1 MKFTQ
6 RLIVAAVAI
15 ALGFGL
21 NLVPASVAFAHSDLQ
36 STSPLAGETVEA
48 GRIDV
53 TLKFNEEI
61 LTGEGSGAV
70 ISVTGPFEG
79 ESIEHSDGCVDAI
92 RGSLVVEGV
101 SLDQAGTYEVNWR
114 VVSADG
120 HPIEGVYE
128 FNVVNTTGYE
138 AAGVGLCATSLLGEP
153 KTTTENTD
161 NTGGL
166 PSSVPIT
173 PEEGLIGGLVV
184 ITLMAIG
191 GAFLL
196 RKQERRITD
205 ASERE
210 KAKYRGEL

>member
-6 RLIVAAVAI
+6 RLTVAVVAI
-15 ALGFGL
+15 ALGMGL
-21 NLVPASVAFAHSDLQ
+21 NLAPASVAFAHSDLQ

-61 LTGEGSGAV
+61 LSGQGSGAV
-70 ISVTGPFEG
+70 ISVVGPLEG
-79 ESIEHSDGCVDAI
+79 ESVEHSDGCVDAI
-92 RGSLVVEGV
+92 RGSLVIEGV
-101 SLDQAGTYEVNWR
+101 SLDEPGTYEVNWR

-128 FNVVNTTGYE
+128 FTVENTTGYE
-138 AAGVGLCATSLLGEP
+138 SAGVGVCENSLLGES
-153 KTTTENTD
+153 KTTAENTD

-166 PSSVPIT
+166 PTSVPIT

-196 RKQERRITD
+196 RKQERRIAE
-205 ASERE
+205 ASERD
-210 KAKYRGEL
+210 KGKYRAEL

>member
-36 STSPLAGETVEA
+36 STSPLPGETVEA

-53 TLKFNEEI
+53 TLEFNEEI

-120 HPIEGVYE
+120 HPIEGVYD
-128 FNVVNTTGYE
+128 FTVVNTTGYE
-138 AAGVGLCATSLLGEP
+138 AAGVGICENSLLGEP
-153 KTTTENTD
+153 KTTSE

>member
-6 RLIVAAVAI
+6 RLNVAAVAI

-21 NLVPASVAFAHSDLQ
+21 NLVPASAAFAHSDLQ

-101 SLDQAGTYEVNWR
+101 SLDQPGTYEVNWR

-153 KTTTENTD
+153 KTTTDNTD

-166 PSSVPIT
+166 PTSVPIT

-196 RKQERRITD
+196 RKQERRITE

>member
-6 RLIVAAVAI
+6 RLTVAAVAI
-15 ALGFGL
+15 ALAFGL

-53 TLKFNEEI
+53 TLKFNEEL

-70 ISVTGPFEG
+70 ISVIGPVEA
-79 ESIEHSDGCVDAI
+79 EATEHSDGCVDAI

-101 SLDQAGTYEVNWR
+101 SLEQPGTYEVNWR
-114 VVSADG
+114 VVAADG
-120 HPIEGVYE
+120 HPLEGLFE
-128 FNVVNTTGYE
+128 FTVENTTGYE
-138 AAGVGLCATSLLGEP
+138 AAGVGTCENSLLGEP
-153 KTTTENTD
+153 KTTNE

-184 ITLMAIG
+184 ITLMAVG

-196 RKQERRITD
+196 RKQERRLTE
-205 ASERE
+205 SQERDKE
-210 KAKYRGEL
+210 KYRGEL

>member
-6 RLIVAAVAI
+6 RLTAAAVAI
-15 ALGFGL
+15 ALALGL

-53 TLKFNEEI
+53 TLKFNEEL

-70 ISVTGPFEG
+70 ISVVGPFEG

-92 RGSLVVEGV
+92 RGSLVIEGV

-120 HPIEGVYE
+120 HPIEGVYD
-128 FNVVNTTGYE
+128 FTVVNTTGYE
-138 AAGVGLCATSLLGEP
+138 AAGVGICEDSLLGGP
-153 KTTTENTD
+153 KTTSE

-196 RKQERRITD
+196 RKQERRLTE
-205 ASERE
+205 SQERDKE
-210 KAKYRGEL
+210 KYRGEL

>member
-36 STSPLAGETVEA
+36 STSPLPGETVEA

-120 HPIEGVYE
+120 HPIEGVYD
-128 FNVVNTTGYE
+128 FTVVNTTGYE
-138 AAGVGLCATSLLGEP
+138 AAGVGICENSLLGEP
-153 KTTTENTD
+153 KTTSE

-196 RKQERRITD
+196 RNQERRITD

>member
-6 RLIVAAVAI
+6 RLTLAAAAI
-15 ALGFGL
+15 ALGLGL
-21 NLVPASVAFAHSDLQ
+21 NLAPASVAFAHSDLQ
-36 STSPLAGETVEA
+36 STSPLASETVEA

-53 TLKFNEEI
+53 TLKFGEE
-61 LTGEGSGAV
+61 LLSGEGSGAV
-70 ISVTGPFEG
+70 ISVIGPREG
-79 ESIEHSDGCVDAI
+79 EATEHSDGCVDAI

-101 SLDQAGTYEVNWR
+101 SLDQPGTYEVNWR

-128 FNVVNTTGYE
+128 FKVVNTTGYE
-138 AAGVGLCATSLLGEP
+138 SAGVGLCATSLLGDP

-166 PSSVPIT
+166 PTSVPIT

-184 ITLMAIG
+184 ITLMAVG

-196 RKQERRITD
+196 RKQERRLTE
-205 ASERE
+205 SQERDKE
-210 KAKYRGEL
+210 KYRGEL

>member
-36 STSPLAGETVEA
+36 STSPLPGETVEA

-120 HPIEGVYE
+120 HPIEGIYD
-128 FNVVNTTGYE
+128 FTVVNTTGYE
-138 AAGVGLCATSLLGEP
+138 AAGVGICEDSLLGEP
-153 KTTTENTD
+153 KTTSE

-166 PSSVPIT
+166 PTSVPIT

>member
-36 STSPLAGETVEA
+36 STSPLPGETVEA

-120 HPIEGVYE
+120 HPIEGVYD
-128 FNVVNTTGYE
+128 FTVVNTTGYE
-138 AAGVGLCATSLLGEP
+138 AAGVGICENSLLGEP
-153 KTTTENTD
+153 KTTSE

-166 PSSVPIT
+166 PTSVPIT

-196 RKQERRITD
+196 RNQERRLTD

>member
-1 MKFTQ
+1 MKHFS
-6 RLIVAAVAI
+6 RLTRTLVAI

-21 NLVPASVAFAHSDLQ
+21 NLAPASVALAHSDLQ
-36 STSPLAGETVEA
+36 STSPLPGETVEA

-53 TLKFNEEI
+53 TLKFGEEI
-61 LTGEGSGAV
+61 LAGEGSGAV

-79 ESIEHSDGCVDAI
+79 QSTEHSDGCVDAI

-120 HPIEGVYE
+120 HPIEGIYD
-128 FNVVNTTGYE
+128 FTVVNTTGYE
-138 AAGVGLCATSLLGEP
+138 ASGVGICANSLLGEP
-153 KTTTENTD
+153 KTTTD
-161 NTGGL
+161 NNGGL
-166 PSSVPIT
+166 PATVPIT

-191 GAFLL
+191 GAVLL
-196 RKQERRITD
+196 RKQERRISE
-205 ASERE
+205 ASERDKE
-210 KAKYRGEL
+210 RYRGEL

>member
-1 MKFTQ
+1 MKFAQ
-6 RLIVAAVAI
+6 RLTVATVAI
-15 ALGFGL
+15 ALGLGL
-21 NLVPASVAFAHSDLQ
+21 NLAPASVAFAHSDLQ

-70 ISVTGPFEG
+70 ISVIGPVET
-79 ESIEHSDGCVDAI
+79 EAVEHSDGCVDAI
-92 RGSLVVEGV
+92 RGSLVIEGV
-101 SLDQAGTYEVNWR
+101 SLDQPGTYEVNWR

-128 FNVVNTTGYE
+128 FKVVNTTGYE
-138 AAGVGLCATSLLGEP
+138 AAGVGICENSLLGEP
-153 KTTTENTD
+153 KTTSE

-166 PSSVPIT
+166 PTSVPIT

-184 ITLMAIG
+184 ITLMAVG

-196 RKQERRITD
+196 RKQERRIAE

-210 KAKYRGEL
+210 KDKYRGEL

>member
-1 MKFTQ
+1 MKHLNTFT
-6 RLIVAAVAI
+6 RTLVAL

-21 NLVPASVAFAHSDLQ
+21 NLAPESAALAHSDLQ

-53 TLKFNEEI
+53 TLKFNEDV

-70 ISVTGPFEG
+70 ISVIGPVEG
-79 ESIEHSDGCVDAI
+79 DATEHSDGCVDAI
-92 RGSLVVEGV
+92 RGSLVIEGV
-101 SLDQAGTYEVNWR
+101 SLDQPGTYEVNWR
-114 VVSADG
+114 AVSADG
-120 HPIEGVYE
+120 HPIEGTYE
-128 FNVVNTTGYE
+128 FIVENTTGYE
-138 AAGVGLCATSLLGEP
+138 ASGVGACENSLLGTP
-153 KTTTENTD
+153 RTTTEN

-166 PSSVPIT
+166 PTSVPIT

-196 RKQERRITD
+196 RSQERRLAQAT
-205 ASERE
+205 ERDKE
-210 KAKYRGEL
+210 KYRGEL

>member
-1 MKFTQ
+1 MQFTQ
-6 RLIVAAVAI
+6 RLAVAAVAM
-15 ALGFGL
+15 ALGLGL
-21 NLVPASVAFAHSDLQ
+21 NLAPASVAFAHSDLQ

-53 TLKFNEEI
+53 TLKFGEE
-61 LTGEGSGAV
+61 LLAGEGSGAV
-70 ISVTGPFEG
+70 ISVFGPLEG

-101 SLDQAGTYEVNWR
+101 SLDQPGTYEVNWR

-128 FNVVNTTGYE
+128 FTVENTTGYE
-138 AAGVGLCATSLLGEP
+138 AAGVGVCENSLLGEP

-161 NTGGL
+161 NTGGF
-166 PSSVPIT
+166 PTSVPIT

-196 RKQERRITD
+196 RKQERRIAE
-205 ASERE
+205 ASERD
-210 KAKYRGEL
+210 KDKYRGEL

>member
-1 MKFTQ
+1 
-6 RLIVAAVAI
+6 VA
-15 ALGFGL
+15 L
-21 NLVPASVAFAHSDLQ
+21 AHSDLQ
-36 STSPLAGETVEA
+36 STSPLPGETVEA

-61 LTGEGSGAV
+61 LAGEGSGAV

-79 ESIEHSDGCVDAI
+79 ESTEHSDGCVDAI

-101 SLDQAGTYEVNWR
+101 SLEQAGTHEVNWR

-120 HPIEGVYE
+120 HPIEGIYD
-128 FNVVNTTGYE
+128 FTVVNTTGYE
-138 AAGVGLCATSLLGEP
+138 ASGVGICADSLLGEP
-153 KTTTENTD
+153 KTTTD
-161 NTGGL
+161 NNGGL
-166 PSSVPIT
+166 PATVPIT

-191 GAFLL
+191 GAVLL
-196 RKQERRITD
+196 RKQERRISQ

>member
-1 MKFTQ
+1 MKFAQ
-6 RLIVAAVAI
+6 RLTVAAVVI
-15 ALGFGL
+15 ALGLGL
-21 NLVPASVAFAHSDLQ
+21 NLAPASVAFAHSDLQ

-70 ISVTGPFEG
+70 ISVIGPVEADPV
-79 ESIEHSDGCVDAI
+79 EHSDGCVDAI
-92 RGSLVVEGV
+92 RGSLVIEGV
-101 SLDQAGTYEVNWR
+101 SLDQPGTYEVNWR

-128 FNVVNTTGYE
+128 FKVVNTTGYE
-138 AAGVGLCATSLLGEP
+138 AAGVGSCENSLLGEP
-153 KTTTENTD
+153 KTTSE
-161 NTGGL
+161 NTGGF
-166 PSSVPIT
+166 PTSVPIT

-184 ITLMAIG
+184 ITLMAVG

-196 RKQERRITD
+196 RKQERRIAE
-205 ASERE
+205 ASERDKE
-210 KAKYRGEL
+210 KYREGL

>member
-1 MKFTQ
+1 MKHLNTFT
-6 RLIVAAVAI
+6 RTLVAL

-21 NLVPASVAFAHSDLQ
+21 NLAPASVALAHSDLQ

-48 GRIDV
+48 GRIDI

-61 LTGEGSGAV
+61 LSGEGSGAV

-79 ESIEHSDGCVDAI
+79 ESTEHSDGCVDAI
-92 RGSLVVEGV
+92 RGSLVIEGV
-101 SLDQAGTYEVNWR
+101 SLDQPGTYEVNWR

-120 HPIEGVYE
+120 HPIEGIYD
-128 FNVVNTTGYE
+128 FTVVNTTGYE
-138 AAGVGLCATSLLGEP
+138 ASGVGVCANSLLGEP
-153 KTTTENTD
+153 KTTTENT
-161 NTGGL
+161 GGL
-166 PSSVPIT
+166 PASVPIT

-196 RKQERRITD
+196 RKQERRL
-205 ASERE
+205 SESQERDRE
-210 KAKYRGEL
+210 KYRGEL

>member
-1 MKFTQ
+1 MKHLNTFT
-6 RLIVAAVAI
+6 RTLVAL

-21 NLVPASVAFAHSDLQ
+21 NLAPASAALAHSDLQ

-79 ESIEHSDGCVDAI
+79 ESVEHSDGCVDAI

-101 SLDQAGTYEVNWR
+101 SLDEAGTYEVNWR

-120 HPIEGVYE
+120 HPIEGIYD
-128 FNVVNTTGYE
+128 FTVVNTTGYE
-138 AAGVGLCATSLLGEP
+138 AAGVGNCEDSLLGEP
-153 KTTTENTD
+153 KTTSE

-166 PSSVPIT
+166 PTSVPIT

-196 RKQERRITD
+196 RKQERRLTD
-205 ASERE
+205 VSERE

>member
-138 AAGVGLCATSLLGEP
+138 AAGVGICENSLLGEP
-153 KTTTENTD
+153 KTTSE

-196 RKQERRITD
+196 RKQESRITD

>member
-6 RLIVAAVAI
+6 RLIVAAVAS

-36 STSPLAGETVEA
+36 STSPLPGETVEA

-120 HPIEGVYE
+120 HPIEGVYD
-128 FNVVNTTGYE
+128 FTVVNTTGYE
-138 AAGVGLCATSLLGEP
+138 AAGVGICENSLLGEP
-153 KTTTENTD
+153 KTTSE

-166 PSSVPIT
+166 PTSVPIT

-196 RKQERRITD
+196 RNQERRITD

-210 KAKYRGEL
+210 KAPYRGEL

>member
-36 STSPLAGETVEA
+36 STSPLPGETVEA

-120 HPIEGVYE
+120 HPIEGVYD
-128 FNVVNTTGYE
+128 FTVVNTTGYE
-138 AAGVGLCATSLLGEP
+138 AAGVGICENSLLGEP
-153 KTTTENTD
+153 KTTSE

-196 RKQERRITD
+196 RNQERRLTD

>member
-1 MKFTQ
+1 MNFAQ
-6 RLIVAAVAI
+6 RLTSAMVAI
-15 ALGFGL
+15 ALGLAL
-21 NLVPASVAFAHSDLQ
+21 NLAPASVAYAHSDLQ

-61 LTGEGSGAV
+61 LSGEGSGAV
-70 ISVTGPFEG
+70 ISVIGPLEQVAT
-79 ESIEHSDGCVDAI
+79 EYSDGCVDAV
-92 RGSLVVEGV
+92 RGSLVIEGV
-101 SLDQAGTYEVNWR
+101 SLDQPGTYEVNWR

-128 FNVVNTTGYE
+128 FKVVNTTGYE
-138 AAGVGLCATSLLGEP
+138 AAGVGVCENSLLGEP
-153 KTTTENTD
+153 KTTSD
-161 NTGGL
+161 NTGGF
-166 PSSVPIT
+166 PNSVPIT

-196 RKQERRITD
+196 RKQERRISE

-210 KAKYRGEL
+210 KEQYRGEL

>member
-6 RLIVAAVAI
+6 RLTVAVIAI
-15 ALGFGL
+15 TLGLGL
-21 NLVPASVAFAHSDLQ
+21 NLAAASVAFAHSDLQ

-61 LTGEGSGAV
+61 LSGQGSGAV
-70 ISVTGPFEG
+70 ISVTGPLEG
-79 ESIEHSDGCVDAI
+79 ESVEHSDGCVDAI
-92 RGSLVVEGV
+92 RGSLVIEGV
-101 SLDQAGTYEVNWR
+101 SLDEPGTYEVNWR

-120 HPIEGVYE
+120 HPIEGVYAFTVE
-128 FNVVNTTGYE
+128 NTTGYE
-138 AAGVGLCATSLLGEP
+138 AAGVGVCENSLLGEQ
-153 KTTTENTD
+153 KTTSE

-166 PSSVPIT
+166 PTSVPIT

-196 RKQERRITD
+196 RWCLL
-205 ASERE
+205 AE
-210 KAKYRGEL
+210 KAGAPNCRSV

>member
-1 MKFTQ
+1 MKHLNTFT
-6 RLIVAAVAI
+6 RTLVAL

-21 NLVPASVAFAHSDLQ
+21 NLAPASAALAHSDLQ

-53 TLKFNEEI
+53 TLKFKEEI

-79 ESIEHSDGCVDAI
+79 ESVEHSDGCVDAI

-101 SLDQAGTYEVNWR
+101 SLDEAGTYEVNWR

-120 HPIEGVYE
+120 HPIEGIYD
-128 FNVVNTTGYE
+128 FTVVNTTGYE
-138 AAGVGLCATSLLGEP
+138 AAGVGNCEDSLLGEP
-153 KTTTENTD
+153 KTTSE

-166 PSSVPIT
+166 PTSVPIT

-196 RKQERRITD
+196 RKQERRLTD
-205 ASERE
+205 VSERE

>member
-1 MKFTQ
+1 MKHFS
-6 RLIVAAVAI
+6 RLTRTLVAI

-21 NLVPASVAFAHSDLQ
+21 NLAPASVALAHSDLQ
-36 STSPLAGETVEA
+36 STSPLPGETVEA

-53 TLKFNEEI
+53 TLKFGEEI
-61 LTGEGSGAV
+61 LAGEGSGAV

-79 ESIEHSDGCVDAI
+79 QSTEHSDGCVDAI

-120 HPIEGVYE
+120 HPIEGIYD
-128 FNVVNTTGYE
+128 FTVVNTTGYE
-138 AAGVGLCATSLLGEP
+138 ASGVGICADSLLGEP
-153 KTTTENTD
+153 KTTTD
-161 NTGGL
+161 NNGGL
-166 PSSVPIT
+166 PATVPIT

-191 GAFLL
+191 GAVLL
-196 RKQERRITD
+196 RKQERRISQ

>member
-6 RLIVAAVAI
+6 RLTVAAVAM
-15 ALGFGL
+15 ALGLGL
-21 NLVPASVAFAHSDLQ
+21 NLAPASVAFAHSDLQ

-70 ISVTGPFEG
+70 ISVIGPVEA
-79 ESIEHSDGCVDAI
+79 EAVEHSDGCVDAI

-101 SLDQAGTYEVNWR
+101 SLDQPGTYEVNWR

-128 FNVVNTTGYE
+128 FKVENTTGYE
-138 AAGVGLCATSLLGEP
+138 AAGVGICENSLLGEP
-153 KTTTENTD
+153 KTTTDNTD

-166 PSSVPIT
+166 PTSVPIT

-196 RKQERRITD
+196 RAQERRIAE
-205 ASERE
+205 ASERDKE
-210 KAKYRGEL
+210 KYRGEL

>member
-120 HPIEGVYE
+120 HPIEGIYD
-128 FNVVNTTGYE
+128 FTVVNTTGYE
-138 AAGVGLCATSLLGEP
+138 AAGVGICENSLLGEP
-153 KTTTENTD
+153 KTTSE

-196 RKQERRITD
+196 RKQESRITD

>member
-1 MKFTQ
+1 MKHLNTFT
-6 RLIVAAVAI
+6 RTLVAL

-21 NLVPASVAFAHSDLQ
+21 NLAPASAALAHSDLQ

-79 ESIEHSDGCVDAI
+79 ESVEHSDGCVDAI

-101 SLDQAGTYEVNWR
+101 SLDEAGTYEVNWR

-120 HPIEGVYE
+120 HPIEGIYD
-128 FNVVNTTGYE
+128 FTVVNTTGYE
-138 AAGVGLCATSLLGEP
+138 AAGVGICEDSLLGEP
-153 KTTTENTD
+153 KTTSE

-166 PSSVPIT
+166 PTSVPIT

-196 RKQERRITD
+196 RKQERRLTD
-205 ASERE
+205 VSERE

>member
-6 RLIVAAVAI
+6 RLTAAAVAI
-15 ALGFGL
+15 ALALGL

-53 TLKFNEEI
+53 TLKFNEEL

-70 ISVTGPFEG
+70 ISVVGPFEG

-92 RGSLVVEGV
+92 RGSLLIEGV
-101 SLDQAGTYEVNWR
+101 SLDQAGTYKVNWR

-120 HPIEGVYE
+120 HPIEGVYD
-128 FNVVNTTGYE
+128 FTVVNTTGFE
-138 AAGVGLCATSLLGEP
+138 AAGVGICEDSLLGEP
-153 KTTTENTD
+153 KTTSE

-166 PSSVPIT
+166 PTSVPIT

-196 RKQERRITD
+196 RKQERRLTE
-205 ASERE
+205 SQERDKE
-210 KAKYRGEL
+210 KYRGEL

>member
-1 MKFTQ
+1 MKHFS
-6 RLIVAAVAI
+6 RLTRTLVAI

-21 NLVPASVAFAHSDLQ
+21 NLAPASVALAHSDLQ
-36 STSPLAGETVEA
+36 STSPLPGETVEA

-53 TLKFNEEI
+53 TLKFGEEI
-61 LTGEGSGAV
+61 LAGEGSGAV

-79 ESIEHSDGCVDAI
+79 QSTEHSDGCVDAI

-120 HPIEGVYE
+120 HPIEGIYD
-128 FNVVNTTGYE
+128 FTVVNTTGYE
-138 AAGVGLCATSLLGEP
+138 ASGVGICADSLLGEP
-153 KTTTENTD
+153 KTTTD
-161 NTGGL
+161 NNGGL
-166 PSSVPIT
+166 PATVPIT

-191 GAFLL
+191 GAVLL
-196 RKQERRITD
+196 RKQERRISQ
-205 ASERE
+205 ASERDKE
-210 KAKYRGEL
+210 RYRGEL

>member
-36 STSPLAGETVEA
+36 STSPLPGETVEA

-120 HPIEGVYE
+120 HPIEGIYD
-128 FNVVNTTGYE
+128 FTVVNTTGYE
-138 AAGVGLCATSLLGEP
+138 AAGVGICEDSLLGEP
-153 KTTTENTD
+153 KTTSE

-166 PSSVPIT
+166 PTSVPIT

-196 RKQERRITD
+196 RKQERRLTD
-205 ASERE
+205 VSERE

>member
-21 NLVPASVAFAHSDLQ
+21 NLVPASVALAHSDLQ

-153 KTTTENTD
+153 KTTSE

>member
-1 MKFTQ
+1 M
-6 RLIVAAVAI
+6 
-15 ALGFGL
+15 ALSLGI
-21 NLVPASVAFAHSDLQ
+21 NLAPASVAFAHSDLQ

-70 ISVTGPFEG
+70 ISVIGPVEA
-79 ESIEHSDGCVDAI
+79 EAVEHSDGCVDAI

-101 SLDQAGTYEVNWR
+101 SLDQPGTYEVNWR

-128 FNVVNTTGYE
+128 FKVENTTGYE
-138 AAGVGLCATSLLGEP
+138 AAGVGICENSLLGEP
-153 KTTTENTD
+153 KTTTDNTD

-166 PSSVPIT
+166 PTSVPIT

-196 RKQERRITD
+196 RKQERRIAE
-205 ASERE
+205 ASERDKE
-210 KAKYRGEL
+210 KYRGEL

>member
-6 RLIVAAVAI
+6 RLTVAAVAM
-15 ALGFGL
+15 ALSLGI
-21 NLVPASVAFAHSDLQ
+21 NLAPASVAFAHSDLQ

-70 ISVTGPFEG
+70 ISVIGPVEA
-79 ESIEHSDGCVDAI
+79 EAVEHSDGCVDAI

-101 SLDQAGTYEVNWR
+101 SLDQPGTYEVNWR

-128 FNVVNTTGYE
+128 FKVENTTGYE
-138 AAGVGLCATSLLGEP
+138 AAGVGICENSLLGEP
-153 KTTTENTD
+153 KTTTDNTD

-166 PSSVPIT
+166 PTSVPIT

-196 RKQERRITD
+196 RKQERRIAE
-205 ASERE
+205 ASERDKE
-210 KAKYRGEL
+210 KYRGEL

>member
-6 RLIVAAVAI
+6 RLTVAAVAI

-53 TLKFNEEI
+53 TLKFNEDL

-70 ISVTGPFEG
+70 ISVIGPIEA
-79 ESIEHSDGCVDAI
+79 EPVEHSDGCVDAI

-101 SLDQAGTYEVNWR
+101 SLDKAGTYEVNWR
-114 VVSADG
+114 VVAADG
-120 HPIEGVYE
+120 HPLEGVFE
-128 FNVVNTTGYE
+128 FKVENTTGYE
-138 AAGVGLCATSLLGEP
+138 AAGVGICENSLLGEP
-153 KTTTENTD
+153 KTTPE

>member
-1 MKFTQ
+1 MKFIQ
-6 RLIVAAVAI
+6 RLIAAAVAI

-92 RGSLVVEGV
+92 RGSLVVEVV

-120 HPIEGVYE
+120 HPIEGIYD
-128 FNVVNTTGYE
+128 FTVVNTTGYE
-138 AAGVGLCATSLLGEP
+138 AAGVGICENSLLGEP
-153 KTTTENTD
+153 KTTSE